1 MCELWLKT
9 WTDVNDVCVNDKK
22 VFLIPV
28 GSVEQHGPH
37 LPLGLDYIIAQHVAV
52 EACRKLEEG
61 GVRALVLPP
70 LTYGLS
76 SMWSAYPGT
85 VSVSNESLYKYLRD
99 VISSAHR
106 NCPGAR
112 VAVVN
117 GHAGNNDLLRVLCRD
132 VAEELGLVISFV
144 SVWDLCGDV
153 IKETFTTPFTHADEV
168 ETSLA
173 IALNLLVREP
183 PKNTPEFFRKHDD
196 FWHSLDLTKRP
207 KVYVFRAES
216 RERHGAGSFGKP
228 ELASREKGEVLLN
241 CMISRLV
248 GLVREVLEDSV

>member
-9 WTDVNDVCVNDKK
+9 WVEVREICNNDRSI
-22 VFLIPV
+22 FLVPV

-37 LPLGLDYIIAQHVAV
+37 LPLGLDYVIAQHVAL
-52 EACRKLEEG
+52 EACRNLEKE
-61 GVRALVLPP
+61 GVRPLVFPP
-70 LTYGLS
+70 ITYGLS

-85 VSVSNESLYKYLRD
+85 VSVGSESLYKYLRD
-99 VISSAHR
+99 IIISASR
-106 NCPGAR
+106 NCVKTP
-112 VAVVN
+112 VVIVN

-132 VAEELGLVISFV
+132 VAEETGLTVSFV

-173 IALNLLVREP
+173 IALNILVKEP
-183 PKNTPEFFRKHDD
+183 PKDSLEFFRKYDE

-207 KVYVFRAES
+207 KAYVFRSES
-216 RERHGAGSFGKP
+216 RETHGDGSFGKP
-228 ELASREKGEVLLN
+228 YLASRDKGEVLLN
-241 CMISRLV
+241 CMINRLV
-248 GLVREVLEDSV
+248 SLVKGIIEGRI

>member
-1 MCELWLKT
+1 LCELWLKT
-9 WTDVNDVCVNDKK
+9 WVDVNNICVSSKK

-37 LPLGLDYIIAQHVAV
+37 LPLGLDYIIAQHVAL
-52 EACRKLEEG
+52 EACKNLESG

-70 LTYGLS
+70 MTYGLS

-85 VSVSNESLYKYLRD
+85 LSVSSESLYKYLRD
-99 VISSAHR
+99 VVVSAHR
-106 NCPGAR
+106 NCPGTYL
-112 VAVVN
+112 VVVN

-132 VAEELGLVISFV
+132 VAEELGLVISFI

-153 IKETFTTPFTHADEV
+153 IKEVSTTPFTHADEV

-173 IALNLLVREP
+173 MALNLLVREP
-183 PKNTPEFFRKHDD
+183 PKDAPEFFRKHDD

-207 KVYVFRAES
+207 KAYVFRAES
-216 RERHGAGSFGKP
+216 KGTYGIGSFGKP
-228 ELASREKGEVLLN
+228 ELASREKGEKLLN

-248 GLVREVLEDSV
+248 MLVREVLENGV

>member
-1 MCELWLKT
+1 
-9 WTDVNDVCVNDKK
+9 VNNICVSSKK

-37 LPLGLDYIIAQHVAV
+37 LPLGLDYIIAQHVAL
-52 EACRKLEEG
+52 EACKNLESG

-70 LTYGLS
+70 MTYGLS

-85 VSVSNESLYKYLRD
+85 LSVSSESLYKYLRD
-99 VISSAHR
+99 VVVSAHR
-106 NCPGAR
+106 NCPGTYL
-112 VAVVN
+112 VVVN

-132 VAEELGLVISFV
+132 VAEELGLVISFI

-153 IKETFTTPFTHADEV
+153 IKEVSTTPFTHADEV

-173 IALNLLVREP
+173 MALNLLVREP
-183 PKNTPEFFRKHDD
+183 PKDAPEFFRKHDD

-207 KVYVFRAES
+207 KAYVFRAES
-216 RERHGAGSFGKP
+216 KGTYGIGSFGKP
-228 ELASREKGEVLLN
+228 ELASREKGEKLLN
-241 CMISRLV
+241 CMNSRLV
-248 GLVREVLEDSV
+248 MLMREVLENGV